1 MTQDPPGEVRLASIM
16 LDLHEWLA
24 AEVAYFEGQGF
35 TCEQARAMAAATY
48 VTVFGGGIG
57 GGE

>member
-1 MTQDPPGEVRLASIM
+1 M